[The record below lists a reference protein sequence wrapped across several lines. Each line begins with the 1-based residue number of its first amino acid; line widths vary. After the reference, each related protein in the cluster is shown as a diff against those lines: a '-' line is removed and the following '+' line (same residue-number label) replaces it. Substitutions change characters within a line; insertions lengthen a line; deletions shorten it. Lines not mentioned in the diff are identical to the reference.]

1 MRITKSIL
9 ALMAA
14 TMTFA
19 ACSNDEKI
27 TESTPKTVALTVKL
41 PEFGG
46 ASSRAIDPETTTGN
60 KVTINGNVTIIA
72 RVSQGGAITNTI
84 SQAIT
89 AGSPSTITVSG
100 AATWIDVEANGDNGT
115 ETDNVNTRQGSATS
129 SKVRLFGGAAVTP
142 VGVGGGNATCTPTIN
157 PDMARV
163 EVKGSLA
170 GPWTHL
176 NDLKIKGIYINNVKL
191 TRGASSLTRI
201 ASAAWGTDYAPS
213 SQFEKMFNTDL
224 GAGVGTG
231 VAQIAGGQADGYNFF
246 PQQDLSSPT
255 TKEDVMKKSIHVIME
270 VEFDKKVGGSGPETG
285 WLNVVALKDNTA
297 TNYITDFEAGKV
309 YFIDLADIK
318 DIMDVPVPPVTPDPD
333 PETVSVDLTVS
344 IGQWTVV
351 QVKPEV

>member
-9 ALMAA
+9 ALMAV

-27 TESTPKTVALTVKL
+27 TESTPKTVALTVNL
-41 PEFGG
+41 PKFGG

-72 RVSQGGAITNTI
+72 RVGQNGAVTNTI
-84 SQAIT
+84 SETIVD
-89 AGSPSTITVSG
+89 GVMKTITVSG
-100 AATWIDVEANGDNGT
+100 AATWIDVEANGDNGS

-129 SKVRLFGGAAVTP
+129 SKVRLFGGAAVIP
-142 VGVGGGNATCTPTIN
+142 AGGSGNATCAPTIK

-163 EVKGSLA
+163 EVKGDLGNS
-170 GPWTHL
+170 WTHL
-176 NDLKIKGIYINNVKL
+176 NALKVKGIYINNIKL
-191 TRGASSLTRI
+191 TRSAALLTRI
-201 ASAAWGTDYAPS
+201 ASAAWATDYAPS
-213 SQFEKMFNTDL
+213 GQFEKMFNTDL
-224 GAGVGTG
+224 GAGAGVGVT
-231 VAQIAGGQADGYNFF
+231 QITPGQADGYNFF

-270 VEFDKKVGGSGPETG
+270 VEFDKKVGGLGVETG
-285 WLNVVALKDNTA
+285 WLNVVALKDAGT
-297 TNYITDFEAGKV
+297 YVTDFAAGNV
-309 YFIDLADIK
+309 YSIDLADIK
-318 DIMDVPVPPVTPDPD
+318 DIMDVPVPPVTPGPD